1 MTSAS
6 STHTTLAGSR
16 RPNFLR
22 LPTSLRSVLGIA
34 FVAVSLAPVALA
46 LSVAVARTSAQA
58 RQQVAA
64 QMNSVLQLKIAA
76 LNANIN
82 TGQTTL
88 RLIVNDRAVK
98 TNLTALLG
106 SAQPDASVN
115 IEVNQS
121 LAAFLN
127 TKGASFTE
135 YFVYN
140 RDGSILA
147 STNGSQVGKIMRSQP
162 YFKASLVGEYIQP
175 PYYEIGSDSLAL
187 ILTEPLTD
195 ERGIV
200 IGVLAGRLNMAG
212 LAALMAERAGLGETG
227 ETYLISPE
235 NNYLV
240 TPSRFE
246 GYPLNRSYHS
256 QAIDSA
262 LAGGSGSG
270 EYVSYRGRDVIGAY
284 QWVPNLQLG
293 VIAEYDQ
300 AEALAASQQATLF
313 SLAVA
318 VIAGALAIL
327 IGVVISARITR
338 PVIGLTRTT
347 QKLAG
352 GDLTVRAQ
360 IREQNEIGALADSF
374 NHMAGQLEDNLKAL
388 EASVKEAQL
397 ATAMAREANRLKSEF
412 LATMSHELRT
422 PLNAMIGF
430 AELLMAG
437 LSGPLNEKQHHKIE
451 RIHLNSR
458 RLLELIN
465 NLLDLAKIEAGR
477 VEVLHEPFQPAK
489 LIASVQAQ
497 TESLAEKHGLA
508 FTVTLDPQMPETVI
522 GDEARIAQ
530 VLNNLLSNAFK
541 FTPKGRVEL
550 SAGPLNADYMWFS
563 VKDTGIGIPP
573 HALEFIFE
581 EFRQVDGTSQRAYG
595 GSGLG
600 LAITRNLARIMGG
613 EVRVTS
619 VLGEGSTFTV
629 TLPMVTLEVLRQE
642 MVA

>member
-1 MTSAS
+1 MNSTS
-6 STHTTLAGSR
+6 STPATQLG
-16 RPNFLR
+16 RPRLNFMR
-22 LPTSLRSVLGIA
+22 MPTSLRSVLVST
-34 FVAVSLAPVALA
+34 FVAISVVPVALA
-46 LSVAVARTSAQA
+46 LSVAVLRTSAQA

-76 LNANIN
+76 LEANIGN
-82 TGQTTL
+82 AETTL
-88 RLIVNDRAVK
+88 RLIVSNQAAKDI
-98 TNLTALLG
+98 LIALLK
-106 SAQPDASVN
+106 SPEPDPNSKA
-115 IEVNQS
+115 EVGQA
-121 LAAFLN
+121 LQAYLN
-127 TKGASFTE
+127 TKGTSFTE
-135 YFVYN
+135 YFVYDRN
-140 RDGSILA
+140 GLIVA
-147 STNGSQVGKIMRSQP
+147 STNEGQVGKLVSSQP
-162 YFKASLVGEYIQP
+162 YYETSLTGEYIQP
-175 PYYEIGSDSLAL
+175 PYYEIGSDSLAV

-195 ERGIV
+195 EGGAV
-200 IGVLAGRLNMAG
+200 VGVLAGRLNMDA
-212 LAALMAERAGLGETG
+212 LAAVMAEHAGLGDTG

-235 NNYLV
+235 NHYLV
-240 TPSRFE
+240 TPSRFT

-256 QAIDSA
+256 QAIDGA

-270 EYVSYRGRDVIGAY
+270 DYLSYRGRDVIGAY
-284 QWVPNLQLG
+284 QWLPDLRVG
-293 VIAEYDQ
+293 IVAEYDR

-318 VIAGALAIL
+318 VIAGVLAIL
-327 IGVVISARITR
+327 AGAVIARRIAQ
-338 PVIGLTRTT
+338 PIIALTQST
-347 QKLAG
+347 QKLAA
-352 GDLTVRAQ
+352 GDLKVRAQ
-360 IREQNEIGALADSF
+360 ISERNEIGALGSAF
-374 NHMAGQLEDNLKAL
+374 NIMAAQLEDNLKAL
-388 EASVKEAQL
+388 EASVKEAQV

-437 LSGPLNEKQHHKIE
+437 LSGPLNEKQNHKIE

-477 VEVLHEPFQPAK
+477 VEVMHEPFQPAK

-497 TESLAEKHGLA
+497 TESLAERRGLT
-508 FTVTLDPQMPETVI
+508 FRVSLDPDMPETVI

-541 FTPKGRVEL
+541 FTPKGQVQL
-550 SAGPLNADYMWFS
+550 SAGPLNPETMWFS

-629 TLPMVTLEVLRQE
+629 TLPMVTPEPMRQE
-642 MVA
+642 LIA